1 MRNKFV
7 FVVLAVILGL
17 VAGAVSAQEPVTVT
31 WWTEDYVDIEQLNAL
46 LVEPFNA
53 AHPDIR
59 LEVIPQSGLDDA
71 MRTAFTAGSAP
82 DILQTPG
89 ASFIGEYVNA
99 GLIYPLTQA
108 AADMGW
114 QEKLLPW
121 AYESGLLSGEL
132 YSIPLT
138 FESMILM
145 YNKTLFEEMGWT
157 AANDLRRTPSDR
169 RSGSG

>member
-1 MRNKFV
+1 MNKKFA
-7 FVVLAVILGL
+7 FILLAVMVLL
-17 VAGAVSAQEPVTVT
+17 VGGVVSAQDGVTTVT
-31 WWTEDYVDIEQLNAL
+31 WWTEDYVDMEAL
-46 LVEPFNA
+46 TTLFIDPFNA

-59 LEVIPQSGLDDA
+59 LEIIPQTTLDDQV
-71 MRTAFTAGSAP
+71 RTAFTAGEAP

-157 AANDLRRTPSDR
+157 APTNFAEL
-169 RSGSG
+169 